1 MKFTQKFF
9 GVLLAALMVLIPL
22 STTAMAANSADDDD
36 MNMYQNSD
44 FIEKEQ
50 PELDEE
56 TKQLISFYQKNPTDE
71 NYFNLREKVI
81 EDYNAVVERKE
92 TKLNELKT
100 ETAGKPGGE
109 EIVAEMEDL
118 VQRTNKKI

>member
-56 TKQLISFYQKNPTDE
+56 TKQ
-71 NYFNLREKVI
+71 
-81 EDYNAVVERKE
+81 
-92 TKLNELKT
+92 
-100 ETAGKPGGE
+100 
-109 EIVAEMEDL
+109 
-118 VQRTNKKI
+118 